1 MKLQY
6 YETNPLYIS
15 VGTLEN
21 EIIVSFNAKD
31 EMQIGKLLFA
41 KYPTLWKNDPKK
53 TKEINERYFSFF
65 QNQKLFDELTVSM
78 LKVYLVFLF

>member
-1 MKLQY
+1 MKLLY

-21 EIIVSFNAKD
+21 EITTSFYAKD

-53 TKEINERYFSFF
+53 
-65 QNQKLFDELTVSM
+65 
-78 LKVYLVFLF
+78 LKK

>member
-53 TKEINERYFSFF
+53 TKEING
-65 QNQKLFDELTVSM
+65 ELAEW
-78 LKVYLVFLF
+78 LLHLYEIYCIIRL